1 MGDNIMVRNSQ
12 LDRRTFLRQAAAAA
26 ATAVGAPCVMSA
38 AALGREGH
46 VPPSERIGL
55 AFLGPGG
62 RGCQLVEEFTA
73 KPEVESLA
81 VCDPIAERR
90 EKALRLVEQTT
101 AKSKSRGGYR
111 ACQAYVDFREVLAR
125 HDIDGVV
132 IAAPE
137 HWRPIQCIMAAKAG
151 KDVYTEK
158 PFALTIGDARAMVE
172 AVRRHGC
179 IFQHGTQ
186 RRSIVDVRRNSE
198 LIRSGRIGKVTHAM
212 VWVGPSPRAV
222 PVDYSRWPSPPPRE
236 LLDWDLWLGPA
247 ALRPY
252 HEGAT
257 GGWQGNRDF
266 GLASIGNWGSHTLDM
281 TQWALGKDA
290 ESPVEI
296 VPPSAKDSLLALKYA
311 DGVTI
316 YVPRTR
322 SDDPHASA
330 FGTEGQKNI
339 WGSPPV
345 AERFDDTPLGPGD
358 VHLYRSPNNDHALN
372 WLQCMRTRT
381 PTICNEEV
389 GFRSGLL
396 CLLIHAADRL
406 NRPLKFDPAKF
417 EFPGDDEANRLLNT
431 PKRAPWQ
438 VY

>member
-1 MGDNIMVRNSQ
+1 MGNQ
-12 LDRRTFLRQAAAAA
+12 QQYHRRRFLRQAAAAA
-26 ATAVGAPCVMSA
+26 VAAVGAPRVVPAS
-38 AALGREGH
+38 ALGKNAL

-55 AFLGPGG
+55 AFLGPGS

-101 AKSKSRGGYR
+101 AKFKGRQGYR
-111 ACQAYVDFREVLAR
+111 ACKTYIDFRDVLAQSGV
-125 HDIDGVV
+125 DGIVT
-132 IAAPE
+132 AAPE

-158 PFALTIGDARAMVE
+158 PFALTVGEGRAMVD
-172 AVRRHGC
+172 AMRRHGR

-186 RRSIVDVRRNSE
+186 RRSLADVRRNAE
-198 LIRSGRIGKVTHAM
+198 LIRSGRIGKVTRAM
-212 VWVGPSPRAV
+212 VWVGPGPSAV
-222 PVDYSRWPSPPPRE
+222 TIHYNAWPSPPPRE
-236 LLDWDLWLGPA
+236 ILDWDLWLGPA
-247 ALRPY
+247 SLRPY
-252 HEGAT
+252 YDGAT
-257 GGWQGNRDF
+257 GGWQQNRDF
-266 GLASIGNWGSHTLDM
+266 GLRSIGNWGSHTLDM
-281 TQWALGKDA
+281 TQWALGKDDQ
-290 ESPVEI
+290 SPVEI
-296 VPPSAKDSLLALKYA
+296 VPPDGKGSLLTLKYA

-316 YVPRTR
+316 EVPRTPF
-322 SDDPHASA
+322 DDPHASA

-345 AERFDDTPLGPGD
+345 VEKFDDAPLGPGD

-381 PTICNEEV
+381 PAICNEAV
-389 GFRSGLL
+389 AFRSGLL
-396 CLLIHAADRL
+396 CLLIHIADRL
-406 NRPLKFDPAKF
+406 DRPLKFDPETF

-438 VY
+438 LF